1 MAHSTFLSL
10 PPEVCIQI
18 LILVSWKTLIHS
30 KRVSK
35 AFLRLLQSS
44 PVEYQIRLGIAG
56 YEQNN
61 VDYEISVKE
70 RIELLDRIERPFRA
84 AKFPSV
90 VPIKLVM
97 NAAFDGQ
104 CASCDLRDG
113 FYVEGRASEE
123 QGMELYTFGATVHR
137 LPSALHPLGSSWI
150 LPDFKYPIR
159 DFTSSPHNDL
169 LVTVEE
175 TLPFNGEALTVLR
188 FLSLSDG
195 RPHPQSCAEFVLQG
209 QLDGDIPAEFYVII
223 IIGDLV
229 CLLAGRWYFTI
240 LNWKTG
246 QSLVR
251 WHDEVR
257 DVIFLH
263 NARFAI
269 LKTDQEIMEL
279 IVYSFD
285 PRELGAVPPTPH
297 AIYQLPA
304 LTRAPLYISCHCD
317 PPPFGMYRND
327 NSIST
332 VFTPLPFSPRLE
344 DRALWINMVIQDPN
358 LEDPVAYALIFRAET
373 LLRDEVTGVTEWR
386 DHIPVVSGSC
396 WMHETY
402 FGELPSDNYKPFFT
416 YGSRMVYQ
424 QSQSNAGTTSRGLYL
439 LDCNPSFVAMVQA
452 NSTTKSA
459 FFDEFGPL
467 DAGWVVKRSIR
478 VSAGDIVSEDWV
490 GDLPISW
497 RKIEHSPVEY
507 IVGSMMDGERII
519 TVHSSDPTQPDD
531 LTHISVHVR

>member
-246 QSLVR
+246 QSL
-251 WHDEVR
+251 
-257 DVIFLH
+257 
-263 NARFAI
+263 
-269 LKTDQEIMEL
+269 
-279 IVYSFD
+279 
-285 PRELGAVPPTPH
+285 
-297 AIYQLPA
+297 
-304 LTRAPLYISCHCD
+304 
-317 PPPFGMYRND
+317 
-327 NSIST
+327 
-332 VFTPLPFSPRLE
+332 
-344 DRALWINMVIQDPN
+344 DPN